1 MENLGIDPKLITA
14 QIVSF
19 VIFYLVFRKFV
30 SHPLIKFLKKQK
42 EQDELRDELA
52 LELEKRKETL
62 DKKDREMD
70 QKRKKEYEKA
80 LTLGKEQAKEHKVKL
95 IAEAKKESEAIII
108 QAREQMEEEKSKMYK
123 QIREKIADV
132 STLIVK
138 AGLKDYLKP
147 EMQKEVTKHILE
159 QIPKVEI

>member
-1 MENLGIDPKLITA
+1 MENLGIDLKLITA
-14 QIVSF
+14 QIASF

-52 LELEKRKETL
+52 TELEKRKETL
-62 DKKDREMD
+62 DKKDRDMD
-70 QKRKKEYEKA
+70 QKRKKEFERA
-80 LTLGKEQAKEHKVKL
+80 LTLGKEEAKEHKMKL
-95 IAEAKKESEAIII
+95 IAEAKKESEGIII
-108 QAREQMEEEKSKMYK
+108 DAREQMEEEKSKMYK

-147 EMQKEVTKHILE
+147 EMQKEATKHILE
-159 QIPKVEI
+159 KIPKVEI